1 MTPETTCK
9 KVRRKLT
16 KWFLAGLYHIFY
28 RIRRSNMQVLNNRD
42 EGYII
47 TANHVNF
54 IDAAAIILLH
64 HRPIRFIA
72 KADLNRIWILHHWS
86 KMFNIIPVKRDTGDI
101 GTVKLVLQGLKNKDV
116 IGIFPEGTRKGM
128 EKGKDIKN
136 GAVYM
141 AYKGKVKIV
150 PVGIA
155 GSFKPFTRVY
165 VNYGEPIDVA
175 KFKTDDPNWLDVAT
189 EEVMKQ
195 VVKLSDVTYYK
206 NYKKAQR
213 EKKKAEKQK

>member
-1 MTPETTCK
+1 MLSIC
-9 KVRRKLT
+9 
-16 KWFLAGLYHIFY
+16 Y
-28 RIRRSNMQVLNNRD
+28 
-42 EGYII
+42 
-47 TANHVNF
+47 
-54 IDAAAIILLH
+54 
-64 HRPIRFIA
+64 
-72 KADLNRIWILHHWS
+72 
-86 KMFNIIPVKRDTGDI
+86 
-101 GTVKLVLQGLKNKDV
+101 VKLADAFKLQPGMKAYIYPSTVDKQEYGHIEGVVDTISSHVASEEDLKMQIASDEV
-116 IGIFPEGTRKGM
+116 IRDIEKEGSVVEVRCRLERDPMTASGYTWSTK
-128 EKGKDIKN
+128 KGKDIKN

-189 EEVMKQ
+189 DEVMKQ

-213 EKKKAEKQK
+213 G

>member
-1 MTPETTCK
+1 
-9 KVRRKLT
+9 
-16 KWFLAGLYHIFY
+16 
-28 RIRRSNMQVLNNRD
+28 
-42 EGYII
+42 
-47 TANHVNF
+47 
-54 IDAAAIILLH
+54 
-64 HRPIRFIA
+64 
-72 KADLNRIWILHHWS
+72 
-86 KMFNIIPVKRDTGDI
+86 
-101 GTVKLVLQGLKNKDV
+101 
-116 IGIFPEGTRKGM
+116 M

-150 PVGIA
+150 PVGID

-175 KFKTDDPNWLDVAT
+175 KFKSDDPDWLDVAT

-213 EKKKAEKQK
+213 EKKKLEKQNNAK